1 MQDFQNES
9 PATFLFEGLAQGL
22 KGVYIRGISKAL
34 PIREGAIE
42 MTNRKIAHENKIRTL
57 AITAQYL
64 AATAAT
70 KK

>member
-1 MQDFQNES
+1 
-9 PATFLFEGLAQGL
+9 
-22 KGVYIRGISKAL
+22 
-34 PIREGAIE
+34 